1 MAHGAL
7 GMNRAGQGRRD
18 EFPRFGGKLGIWC
31 SCLCQPRVHTLTL
44 PPIFAWRIRFGGEAA
59 PVQIYKSAGFPRG
72 ALTTLIKP
80 RLRMH

>member
-7 GMNRAGQGRRD
+7 GMNR
-18 EFPRFGGKLGIWC
+18 GGETNAPIWGEIGIWC
-31 SCLCQPRVHTLTL
+31 SRLCQTCTALTL
-44 PPIFAWRIRFGGEAA
+44 PPIFAWRIRFGGAA

-80 RLRMH
+80 RLGMH